1 MSATLT
7 QDGGSDMVALLGIAL
22 ALGLLGIA
30 RLIRGLP
37 LLPSLRAG
45 ERVRNSSS
53 RLSAHEQR
61 TLIAGGAVGLVVV
74 LVSRNL
80 VFGVIAGAAVVLWP
94 MVVGGGRVERA
105 ALAKLEALAQWTEA
119 LRDLAQK
126 GSGLESVIPRTVDTA
141 SDVLIV
147 PLRLMSRRLSVK
159 VPLPEAL
166 SLFADEVDDASA
178 DTVVA
183 ALALSAR
190 QRRGRL
196 SDVLSTLSE
205 ALRDELEQRT
215 KIMRERNMIR
225 REAAQVAALTAVL
238 VIGANMFAPPSLP
251 NEADSA
257 AQVLPLLLAIAFVF
271 VFSRVRKLA
280 EPEIQPRFLSS
291 ATEVLEAATYR
302 PKTLP
307 AAARTPLEEGT
318 R

>member
-1 MSATLT
+1 
-7 QDGGSDMVALLGIAL
+7 MVAVLGILL
-22 ALGLLGIA
+22 ALGLLGIG

-37 LLPSLRAG
+37 LLPALRTG
-45 ERVRNSSS
+45 ERVRYTSN

-61 TLIAGGAVGLVVV
+61 TLIAGAAVGLVVV
-74 LVSRNL
+74 LVTRNL
-80 VFGVIAGAAVVLWP
+80 VFGVIVGAGVVLWP
-94 MVVGGGRVERA
+94 MVVGGGKAERA

-141 SDVLIV
+141 SDVLV
-147 PLRLMSRRLSVK
+147 GPLRLMSRRLSVK

-196 SDVLSTLSE
+196 SDVLGTLSE

-215 KIMRERNMIR
+215 KVMRERNVIR
-225 REAAQVAALTAVL
+225 REAAQVAVLTGVL
-238 VIGANMFAPPSLP
+238 VVGASLFAPPSLP
-251 NEADSA
+251 VEGGSA
-257 AQVLPLLLAIAFVF
+257 AQVLPLVLAIAFVF

-280 EPEIQPRFLSS
+280 EPEPQPRFLSS
-291 ATEVLEAATYR
+291 STDVLEAATYR
-302 PKTLP
+302 P
-307 AAARTPLEEGT
+307 RTRGALEKGAT

>member
-1 MSATLT
+1 
-7 QDGGSDMVALLGIAL
+7 MVALLGMLL
-22 ALGLLGIA
+22 AIGLLGIG

-37 LLPSLRAG
+37 LLPSLRSDKPRRAAG
-45 ERVRNSSS
+45 
-53 RLSAHEQR
+53 RLSATEQR
-61 TLIAGGAVGLVVV
+61 TLLTGVVVGVVVV

-80 VFGVIAGAAVVLWP
+80 VFGVIAGAGVVLWP
-94 MVVGGGRVERA
+94 MVVGGGKAERA
-105 ALAKLEALAQWTEA
+105 ALAKLEALAQWTES

-126 GSGLESVIPRTVDTA
+126 GSGLESVIPRTVSTA
-141 SDVLIV
+141 SDVLV
-147 PLRLMSRRLSVK
+147 GPLRLMSRRLSVK

-183 ALALSAR
+183 ALALASR

-196 SDVLSTLSE
+196 SDVLSTLSG

-215 KIMRERNMIR
+215 KVMRERNVVR
-225 REAAQVAALTAVL
+225 REAAQVAVLTAVL
-238 VIGANMFAPPSLP
+238 VVGASLFAPPSLP
-251 NEADSA
+251 NEGGDTAS
-257 AQVLPLLLAIAFVF
+257 QVLPLILAVAFVF

-302 PKTLP
+302 PIV
-307 AAARTPLEEGT
+307 RTEGAK

>member
-1 MSATLT
+1 
-7 QDGGSDMVALLGIAL
+7 MVALLGIAL

-30 RLIRGLP
+30 RLMRGLP
-37 LLPSLRAG
+37 LLPSLRTG
-45 ERVRNSSS
+45 NRSGNNSG
-53 RLSAHEQR
+53 RRSANEQR
-61 TLIAGGAVGLVVV
+61 TLIAAAAVGLVVV
-74 LVSRNL
+74 LVSRNF
-80 VFGVIAGAAVVLWP
+80 VFGVIASAAVVLWP
-94 MVVGGGRVERA
+94 MVVGGGRAERA

-126 GSGLESVIPRTVDTA
+126 GSGLESVIPRTIDTA

-196 SDVLSTLSE
+196 SDVLGTLSE

-215 KIMRERNMIR
+215 KITRERNMIR

-238 VIGANMFAPPSLP
+238 VIGANLFAPPSLT

-302 PKTLP
+302 PKAP
-307 AAARTPLEEGT
+307 PGAAQAPREEGT

>member
-1 MSATLT
+1 
-7 QDGGSDMVALLGIAL
+7 MVAVLGILL
-22 ALGLLGIA
+22 ALGLLGVG

-45 ERVRNSSS
+45 ERVRHTSS

-61 TLIAGGAVGLVVV
+61 TLIAGAAVGFVVV
-74 LVSRNL
+74 LVTRNL
-80 VFGVIAGAAVVLWP
+80 VFGVIVGAGVVLWP
-94 MVVGGGRVERA
+94 MVVGGGKAERA
-105 ALAKLEALAQWTEA
+105 ALAKLEALAHWTEA

-141 SDVLIV
+141 SDVLV
-147 PLRLMSRRLSVK
+147 GPLRLMSRRLSVK

-196 SDVLSTLSE
+196 SDVLGTLSE

-215 KIMRERNMIR
+215 KVMRERNVIR
-225 REAAQVAALTAVL
+225 REAAQVAVLTGVL
-238 VIGANMFAPPSLP
+238 VVGTSLFAPPSLP
-251 NEADSA
+251 VEGGSA
-257 AQVLPLLLAIAFVF
+257 AQVLPLVLAVAFVF

-280 EPEIQPRFLSS
+280 EPEPQPRFLSS

-302 PKTLP
+302 PRTAMGTP
-307 AAARTPLEEGT
+307 TGGRAALDEGVT